1 MLSINIVGWTNIWMG
16 YLFAELTG
24 INLTPWWFGS
34 NTLIFD
40 TSLMDNMSPLSKY
53 YTWFILFSNKDVEVN
68 NEVKK

>member
-1 MLSINIVGWTNIWMG
+1 MLSINIVGWMKIWMG
-16 YLFAELTG
+16 HLFVELTG

-34 NTLIFD
+34 NKLIFD
-40 TSLMDNMSPLSKY
+40 TSLMDNMNPLSKY